1 MQSTDFGVAHFYYS
15 KAVPG
20 DAVGIASIQASEI
33 KPADLCSING
43 VPLTSQQGVS
53 ALTVTPLSGGGA
65 AVTAPGLGRT
75 VAFTGST
82 TYQIDNQFFEL
93 TVRLGPDTK
102 PLYYVHRFAGA
113 NVTSAQL
120 FDVNM
125 SPIDATFVIENS
137 TALHSMDGQPYWV
150 QYYVNGQVQTELLHY
165 DPILTRVLFAPTPA
179 SYVLTPGGGLT
190 VANSVTTYYIRFL
203 QNNGYQLLAP
213 YNVPLNDP
221 WYPRVRFNLKPI
233 AQEWGRMLF
242 SPVRPYLPAS
252 WVPGTVL
259 TSNLIEFERKNLYW
273 DGQRYPDVL
282 IYDKNYNL
290 KFALDGTPATAPLD
304 KGYLYPW
311 MRSQFVD
318 IDTQHARVMVNIP
331 LEPSDICFAF
341 YSYWE
346 RDVVYTD
353 IDVNPF
359 VNDAL
364 KDKTIRFYFAVRAAN
379 PFKNIYYEV
388 IGQDGM
394 LAFDADNLAMTNDP
408 VAIAS
413 GISSSGLAG
422 AQIFGSMVV
431 GWSVAPADFTFEDI
445 RVRGGGL
452 APAYQSIPQANHFW
466 DLGYLDGRPYP
477 TGGALPVYLPET
489 LLELMSRAEIAA
501 KLETIVP
508 AGVLPLIRYYNAAG
522 EESL

>member
-15 KAVPG
+15 KTVPG

-33 KPADLCSING
+33 KPSDLCSING
-43 VPLTSQQGVS
+43 IPLTSQQGAS
-53 ALTVTPLSGGGA
+53 ALTVTPLSAGGA
-65 AVTAPGLGRT
+65 VVTAPGLGRT
-75 VAFTGST
+75 VSFTGAT

-93 TVRLGPDTK
+93 TTRTSADGK
-102 PLYYVHRFAGA
+102 PLYYIHKFAGA
-113 NVTSAQL
+113 HVTSAQF
-120 FDVNM
+120 FDVDMN
-125 SPIDATFVIENS
+125 PIDATYIIENS
-137 TALHSMDGQPYWV
+137 TVLHSMDGRPYWV
-150 QYYVNGQVQTELLHY
+150 EYYVNGQVQTELLRY
-165 DPILTRVLFAPTPA
+165 DPILTRLVFAPNNM

-190 VANSVTTYYIRFL
+190 VFSSATTYYIRFL
-203 QNNGYQLLAP
+203 QHNGYQLLAP

-252 WVPGTVL
+252 WVPGAVL
-259 TSNLIEFERKNLYW
+259 ASNLIEFERKNLYW
-273 DGQRYPDVL
+273 DGHTYPDVL
-282 IYDKNYNL
+282 VYDKNYNL
-290 KFALDGTPATAPLD
+290 KFALDGTAVSAPVD
-304 KGYLYPW
+304 KGYLFPW

-318 IDTQHARVMVNIP
+318 IDSLHARVVVNVQ
-331 LEPSDICFAF
+331 LEPTDLCFAF

-346 RDVVYTD
+346 RDVIYTD
-353 IDVNPF
+353 LDVNPF
-359 VNDAL
+359 VNDSL

-379 PFKNIYYEV
+379 PFKNVYYEV
-388 IGQDGM
+388 IDEDGT
-394 LAFDADNLAMTNDP
+394 LAFDADNAAMTNDP

-413 GISSSGLAG
+413 GVSSSATGG
-422 AQIFGSMVV
+422 AQLFGSMVV

-452 APAYQSIPQANHFW
+452 APVHQGIPQANHFW

-489 LLELMSRAEIAA
+489 LLALMTRDEIAA
-501 KLETIVP
+501 KLQAIVP
-508 AGVLPLIRYYNAAG
+508 AGVLPLVRYYNPLG